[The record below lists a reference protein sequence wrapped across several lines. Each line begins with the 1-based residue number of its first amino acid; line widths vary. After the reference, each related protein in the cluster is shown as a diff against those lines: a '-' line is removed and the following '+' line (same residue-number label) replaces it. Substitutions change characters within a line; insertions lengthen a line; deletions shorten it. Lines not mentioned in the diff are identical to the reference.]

1 MRRGFEEVSSQMHE
15 RRLSLVLHRPSSAEN
30 IGAVARA
37 LKNFGLSR
45 LVIVAPA
52 SWDGPARS
60 GGSGR
65 ARDDVLARAR
75 RTARHASDLLD
86 AASVHPDLRE
96 ALAASTW
103 TCGTTSRA
111 PEGRPRLTPRE
122 LAAEVARRAATG
134 PVSIVL
140 GEERRGLS
148 DAELDLC
155 QAGCSIPTRPEYDSM
170 NLAQAAAVLA
180 YEVSLAAGTA
190 LPGAPGEPPAR
201 QETVEA
207 LWDRVRELLTRSSYL
222 NPQNPEHILADWRR
236 LLARAEPTQRET
248 ELLVAAARSVLWRL
262 KRDE

>member
-1 MRRGFEEVSSQMHE
+1 MELGRV
-15 RRLSLVLHRPSSAEN
+15 SLVLHRPSSAEN
-30 IGAVARA
+30 IGAVARV

-45 LVIVAPA
+45 LVIVAPPA
-52 SWDGPARS
+52 WQGAARS
-60 GGSGR
+60 GGEGS
-65 ARDDVLARAR
+65 ARDDVLGRAR

-86 AASVHPDLRE
+86 RAAVHGDLRE
-96 ALAASTW
+96 ALGDATW

-122 LAAEVARRAATG
+122 LAREVAQRSARGRVA
-134 PVSIVL
+134 IVL

-155 QAGCSIPTRPEYDSM
+155 QAVCTIPTRPEYDSM

-180 YEVSLAAGTA
+180 YEVSLADAA
-190 LPGAPGEPPAR
+190 PGARGPGAGEAGEPPAR

-207 LWDRVRELLTRSSYL
+207 LWDQVRELLTRASYL

-248 ELLVAAARSVLWRL
+248 ELLVAAARSVLRIL
-262 KRDE
+262 KPKG